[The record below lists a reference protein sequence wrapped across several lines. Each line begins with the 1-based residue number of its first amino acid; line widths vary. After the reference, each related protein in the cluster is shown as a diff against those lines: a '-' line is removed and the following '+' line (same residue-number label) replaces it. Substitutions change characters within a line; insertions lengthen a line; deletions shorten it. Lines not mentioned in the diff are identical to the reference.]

1 MDRPMART
9 KSKKTNSRRSFSEE
23 FKQEA
28 VQMLLDGH
36 SAPSV
41 AERLGLSGP
50 NVLYRWK
57 RETIRQ
63 AGPAARTLGE
73 RVSQLQDELRRV
85 ERERDILKKAL
96 AILSRNA

>member
-1 MDRPMART
+1 MDRLMART
-9 KSKKTNSRRSFSEE
+9 KSKKTNSRRSFSED

-96 AILSRNA
+96 AILSRSA

>member
-1 MDRPMART
+1 MART
-9 KSKKTNSRRSFSEE
+9 KPKKTKSRRSFSEE

-41 AERLGLSGP
+41 AERLGPPGP
-50 NVLYRWK
+50 NTLYRWK
-57 RETIRQ
+57 RETLRQ

-73 RVSQLQDELRRV
+73 RVAPLQDELRRV
-85 ERERDILKKAL
+85 ERERDILKKRW
-96 AILSRNA
+96 LS

>member
-1 MDRPMART
+1 MART
-9 KSKKTNSRRSFSEE
+9 KPKKSKSRRFFFEE

-50 NVLYRWK
+50 NAYAQWRLSCG
-57 RETIRQ
+57 
-63 AGPAARTLGE
+63 A
-73 RVSQLQDELRRV
+73 RVSHCKRGEYNDY
-85 ERERDILKKAL
+85 
-96 AILSRNA
+96 